1 LTIVLVLADYSRYAQ
16 VRSCGRIDAQPSHS
30 SERRVTASGG
40 GDVDRALSKMRGKVS
55 RSPDGPELYDWEAAR
70 PVKVVL

>member
-30 SERRVTASGG
+30 SERRVTASG
-40 GDVDRALSKMRGKVS
+40 DVDNVENAGQSFEKSGWSGTLLG
-55 RSPDGPELYDWEAAR
+55 GAAGESGTLACR
-70 PVKVVL
+70 

>member
-30 SERRVTASGG
+30 SERRVTASG
-40 GDVDRALSKMRGKVS
+40 DVDNVENAGQSFEKSGTPGRRG
-55 RSPDGPELYDWEAAR
+55 R
-70 PVKVVL
+70 